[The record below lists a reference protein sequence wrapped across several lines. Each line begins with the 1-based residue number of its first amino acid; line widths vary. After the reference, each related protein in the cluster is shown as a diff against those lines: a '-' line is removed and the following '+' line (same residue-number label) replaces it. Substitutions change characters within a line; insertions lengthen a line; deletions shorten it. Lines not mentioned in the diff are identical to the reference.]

1 LLAAVG
7 LAALTVGLAAC
18 NQQSVEATLRSLQA
32 SSEVT
37 FVCRGERLPTADDP
51 QQILHD
57 RGFELSACPDFG
69 DPRTRTM
76 LAVITQTATNEL
88 AVVSVDDQKVIDAD
102 LSVPGYTF
110 LRLPSR
116 PGDIVSSPGGEAS
129 FVGLTSTGKTGITA
143 IPTTCLGPP
152 RANADGVQ
160 HARDV
165 TTFAACS
172 LPSTPGDMVVMV
184 EPPLNDTISESC
196 AHPDVEQSKKPP
208 GSIGTNDEGEVAG
221 RDCVADLTTE
231 GGPVGRR
238 KLVVALPDEGK
249 IKVIDAQWLLD
260 QAPGSFGPCVFEG
273 DGLELDVTPDATG
286 QSQKPPQDFPDSVCA
301 VPQPTPPPVPP
312 SAVSRPS
319 GLAAAADGR
328 LFVGDLGL
336 PAVHVLDASSP
347 CKLREL
353 PPLLPMSYATPSRLV
368 TTSRV
373 AVSPVTPSG
382 KQFVYAVDAGDQ
394 PTTSVMA
401 FDVSTDATERTPI
414 MRVGSMRQPREA
426 PDRIAFAAPVA
437 DIAFA
442 YRDLPRSDLETGV
455 AEIGVR
461 CDPSPDASTDPPT
474 PGVQYRTTGDFTQG
488 ARPQLLRGL
497 FGLVMLTSGQ
507 VVVIDVDDFDADCRR
522 PISTNA
528 TEQPD
533 FRGCVRDPWVGP
545 EGEDGTTEPYYLTYS
560 PENPLATRTVTGEVS
575 CNIVEPHRVR
585 SASFGLSTPTLG
597 LGAPSLRGFPR
608 FAAPKSVVNSSAED
622 RPKLLAVP
630 FESPIPGVEV
640 PPQVYVGTTLHGQNG
655 ADTELPTDPSN
666 TKDRSSLTL
675 PLVEPRSYPSNERN
689 VLVYEGRVLSG
700 DQPSGFFTQTEE
712 DGRIVLGLADP
723 TAYFCSQ
730 GVYDGEAMAT
740 YASDVLGLDFAKEL
754 EDGDLDDTEAGRFGT
769 AHSDYVQITGDFPSI
784 IDSYW
789 DSPRGREV
797 GGRGQ
802 CEVVFGPPPRTG
814 ATELEAARDFTIT
827 AAHQGRLE
835 VAPRTSVLAERFAD
849 LPVERWVTGCF
860 PGGLRYTIRGGNQWV
875 LANGRPDTLHDITA
889 DASRDYRCIRDCDP
903 RKRFFRSRVFE
914 IGSSGCDPDV
924 AGKDTC
930 AGLAVG
936 PATEL
941 DGPCTYAPAVEKDKT
956 RGITLAEPAA
966 KCIFENL
973 TSRFAVYRGRQP
985 SVRDMIFGWDTAG
998 GFVPLSASLASLS
1011 SAVLPQ
1017 HLAYVPEYQ
1026 AIAVVDGSTLGLSFM
1041 SLDSLRISDPWP
1053 VY

>member
-1 LLAAVG
+1 VTVLRFLRGLLAAAG
-7 LAALTVGLAAC
+7 LAALTFGLDAC

-37 FVCRGERLPTADDP
+37 FVCRGQRLPTGDDGE
-51 QQILHD
+51 ILHD
-57 RGFELSACPDFG
+57 RGFELSACPDFS
-69 DPRTRTM
+69 DPRTRTT

-102 LSVPGYTF
+102 LSIPGYTF

-129 FVGLTSTGKTGITA
+129 FVGLTSTGKTGIAA

-152 RANADGVQ
+152 RDNADGAQ

-172 LPSTPGDMVVMV
+172 LSSAPGDMVVMV
-184 EPPLNDTISESC
+184 EPPLNGTIAASC
-196 AHPDVEQSKKPP
+196 AHPDEAQPTEPPP
-208 GSIGTNDEGEVAG
+208 GATRDGG

-231 GGPVGRR
+231 GGAVGRR
-238 KLVVALPDEGK
+238 KLVLTLPDEGK

-273 DGLELDVTPDATG
+273 EGLDLDVTPDVTG
-286 QSQKPPQDFPDSVCA
+286 QSQKPPDDFPDGSCS

-312 SAVSRPS
+312 SAISQPS

-328 LFVGDLGL
+328 LFVGDLGV

-347 CKLREL
+347 CNLREL

-382 KQFVYAVDAGDQ
+382 KQYVYAVDAGDQ

-414 MRVGSMRQPREA
+414 MRAGSMRQPREA
-426 PDRIAFAAPVA
+426 PDRIAFSAPIA

-461 CDPSPDASTDPPT
+461 CDPSPDASIDPPT

-507 VVVIDVDDFDADCRR
+507 IVVIDVDDFDADCRR
-522 PISTNA
+522 PVSTNA

-533 FRGCVRDPWVGP
+533 FRGCARDPWLGP
-545 EGEDGTTEPYYLTYS
+545 AGEDGTTEPYYLTYS
-560 PENPLATRTVTGEVS
+560 PDDPLATRTVTGEVS
-575 CNIVEPHRVR
+575 CNIVEPHRAR

-608 FAAPKSVVNSSAED
+608 FDAPKSVVNSSVED

-630 FESPIPGVEV
+630 FESPMPGVEV
-640 PPQVYVGTTLHGQNG
+640 KPQVYVGTTLHGLNG
-655 ADTELPTDPSN
+655 TDSELPTDPSN
-666 TKDRSSLTL
+666 TKDRNSLTL

-689 VLVYEGRVLSG
+689 VLVYEGRVLAG
-700 DQPSGFFTQTEE
+700 DQPSGFFTQTEQA
-712 DGRIVLGLADP
+712 DGSIVLGLDDP
-723 TAYFCSQ
+723 TAYFCNQ
-730 GVYDGEAMAT
+730 GVYDGEAMAA
-740 YASDVLGLDFAKEL
+740 YASDVLGLD
-754 EDGDLDDTEAGRFGT
+754 DTEAGPFGT
-769 AHSDYVQITGDFPSI
+769 AHSDYLQITGDFPSI

-789 DSPRGREV
+789 DLPRGREV
-797 GGRGQ
+797 GGRDQ
-802 CEVVFGPPPRTG
+802 CEVVFGPPPRPG

-835 VAPRTSVLAERFAD
+835 VAPRTSVLADNFPD
-849 LPVERWVTGCF
+849 LTVERWVTGCF
-860 PGGLRYTIRGGNQWV
+860 PGGLRYTIRGGKQWV

-914 IGSSGCDPDV
+914 ISSTGCSAEDDQCDEVGVGAADPNEE
-924 AGKDTC
+924 
-930 AGLAVG
+930 VG
-936 PATEL
+936 PCRYEPMNS
-941 DGPCTYAPAVEKDKT
+941 DGET

-973 TSRFAVYRGRQP
+973 TARFAVYRGRQP
-985 SVRDMIFGWDTAG
+985 SVRDMIFGWDTTG
-998 GFVPLSASLASLS
+998 GFVPLSASLASIS

-1026 AIAVVDGSTLGLSFM
+1026 AIAVVDGSTLGFSFM

-1053 VY
+1053 VF